1 MKALKAKAGEQQSAI
16 DDLQQKVMRLEAS
29 GAEEK
34 EASSSMM
41 TGVQEQ
47 FKQQLEEAAKAIE
60 KAEDEKKKLK

>member
-1 MKALKAKAGEQQSAI
+1 
-16 DDLQQKVMRLEAS
+16 MRLEAS

-41 TGVQEQ
+41 TGVREQ